1 MATVIPITE
10 TKVYQLLKMSTLQN
24 NRKQTEDRF
33 QKADASVPPLSGVNA
48 DSSTLKTKPAN
59 RMAAEAG
66 LSCEGS
72 PLSRGEKQKN
82 LITNLK
88 SNVFWGESDDS
99 NSEIEAA
106 LRPRNCDTSNDDF
119 DDFYD

>member
-1 MATVIPITE
+1 
-10 TKVYQLLKMSTLQN
+10 MSTLQE
-24 NRKQTEDRF
+24 NRKQTEDRL
-33 QKADASVPPLSGVNA
+33 QKADASVPQLSGVNA
-48 DSSTLKTKPAN
+48 GSSTLKTKPAN

-66 LSCEGS
+66 LPSCEGS
-72 PLSRGEKQKN
+72 PLSRGENQKN